1 MKATSTWRPA
11 VLAVAAMAYLG
22 SSQAATVVTLQPDEA
37 SSKDV
42 FVYEFG
48 VAGVFNIP
56 APRVTNLDTE
66 TLSALVP
73 APTVPFGNFLGAG
86 ETDPFTGPGGEN
98 RAHGIRSLLQ
108 FDLGLLA
115 LTPAQVGSATINLY
129 ALPALGAFESPTAAN
144 PVTTDLRRVTGNWSE
159 TTVTWETAPA
169 VAAPVVSSVTQD
181 SVNRWVSFDAT
192 ALVRDWLAD
201 PASNKG
207 VELSQRGVVEIE
219 KPGARDRYFASLYA
233 SSNAADGWQRPYL
246 SVTAVPEPSTYA
258 LMLGGIGAVG
268 WLSRRRRPGA

>member
-1 MKATSTWRPA
+1 MKLTSTWRPTI
-11 VLAVAAMAYLG
+11 LAAATLACLG
-22 SSQAATVVTLQPDEA
+22 SAQAATVINLQPDEA

-56 APRVTNLDTE
+56 APRVTNLDTT

-73 APTVPFGNFLGAG
+73 PPTVPFGNFLGAG

-108 FDLGLLA
+108 FDLGFLA
-115 LTPAQVGSATINLY
+115 LTAAQVGSATINLY
-129 ALPALGAFESPTAAN
+129 ALPALGAFESPTPDNA
-144 PVTTDLRRVTGNWSE
+144 VTTDLRRVTGTWGE
-159 TTVTWETAPA
+159 TTVTWETAPT

-181 SVNRWVSFDAT
+181 GVNRWVSFDAT

-201 PASNKG
+201 PASNNG
-207 VELSQRGVVEIE
+207 VELSQRGVVDIE
-219 KPGARDRYFASLYA
+219 VPGARDRYFASLYA
-233 SSNAADGWQRPYL
+233 SSNAADAWQRPYL

-258 LMLGGIGAVG
+258 LMLAGVGAVG
-268 WLSRRRRPGA
+268 WLARRRRKGT